1 MKRVKEPDADARR
14 ALLATAHHLKPI
26 VIIGH
31 NGVSESLISAVNVA
45 LDAHELIKIKFNEFK
60 EEKSSLSE
68 TIAKSTSSQLLG
80 IIGNMAILYRPHH
93 N

>member
-1 MKRVKEPDADARR
+1 MKPVKEPDADTRR
-14 ALLATAHHLKPI
+14 ALLAEAHHLKPV

-31 NGVSESLISAVNVA
+31 NGVSESLIAAVNGA
-45 LDAHELIKIKFNEFK
+45 LDSHELIKIKFNEYK

-68 TIAKSTSSQLLG
+68 SLAKSTSSLLLG
-80 IIGNMAILYRPHH
+80 IIGNVAILYRPRH